1 MNESSNKDEDDPLFE
16 ETSSSEVS
24 TWFQENLRVIVSIF
38 IVGAIALGIYSY
50 SQRTETVSTDEID
63 AVEMSEEDDA
73 PTDTSVLGDTDDTSM
88 TTKKTVSEVPAEMS
102 RETEDSFVE
111 AAVAGEGS
119 THLARRAL
127 ANSLEKNPDSSL
139 TSEHKIYIEDYLRK
153 HVGQKQVH
161 VGTSIE
167 FSKSMINEAI
177 TQSKTLNSHQLNNLK
192 KYSARVAAYR

>member
-1 MNESSNKDEDDPLFE
+1 MNESNRDEDDPLFE
-16 ETSSSEVS
+16 ETSSSEVG
-24 TWFQENLRVIVSIF
+24 TWLQENLRVIVSVF

-50 SQRTETVSTDEID
+50 SQRTETVSIDEID
-63 AVEMSEEDDA
+63 ESEISETLDNTDA
-73 PTDTSVLGDTDDTSM
+73 TTPENTNTAEETRKVLA
-88 TTKKTVSEVPAEMS
+88 EIPAEMS
-102 RETEDSFVE
+102 LETEDSFVE
-111 AAVAGEGS
+111 TAVAGEGT

-161 VGTSIE
+161 VGTSVE
-167 FSKSMINEAI
+167 FLKSLINEAI
-177 TQSKTLNSHQLNNLK
+177 SQSKTLNSHQLDNLK

>member
-1 MNESSNKDEDDPLFE
+1 MNESLNRDEDDPLFE
-16 ETSSSEVS
+16 ETSSSEVG
-24 TWFQENLRVIVSIF
+24 TWFQENLRIIVSVF

-50 SQRTETVSTDEID
+50 SQRTDTVSTDEID
-63 AVEMSEEDDA
+63 SAEMSENDSNADV
-73 PTDTSVLGDTDDTSM
+73 SVSDDTDASPA
-88 TTKKTVSEVPAEMS
+88 TKKAVSEAPAEMS

-111 AAVAGEGS
+111 TALSGEGT

-153 HVGQKQVH
+153 HVAQKQVR
-161 VGTSIE
+161 VGTSVE
-167 FSKSMINEAI
+167 FSKSLINEAI
-177 TQSKTLNSHQLNNLK
+177 AQSKTLNSHQLNNLK

>member
-1 MNESSNKDEDDPLFE
+1 MNESNRDEDDPLFE
-16 ETSSSEVS
+16 ETSSSEVG
-24 TWFQENLRVIVSIF
+24 TWLQENLRVIVSVF

-50 SQRTETVSTDEID
+50 SQRTETVSIDEID
-63 AVEMSEEDDA
+63 ESEISETLESTDA
-73 PTDTSVLGDTDDTSM
+73 TTSENTNTAEETRKVLA
-88 TTKKTVSEVPAEMS
+88 EIPAEMS
-102 RETEDSFVE
+102 LETEDSFVE
-111 AAVAGEGS
+111 TAVTGEGT

-161 VGTSIE
+161 VGTSVE
-167 FSKSMINEAI
+167 FSKSLINEAI
-177 TQSKTLNSHQLNNLK
+177 SQSKTLNSHQLDNLK

>member
-1 MNESSNKDEDDPLFE
+1 MNESNRDEDDPLFE
-16 ETSSSEVS
+16 ETSSSEVG
-24 TWFQENLRVIVSIF
+24 TWLQENLRVIVSVF
-38 IVGAIALGIYSY
+38 IVGALALGIYSY
-50 SQRTETVSTDEID
+50 SQRTDTVSTEGI
-63 AVEMSEEDDA
+63 
-73 PTDTSVLGDTDDTSM
+73 DTSEISETTDSTDMSALESSDTGM
-88 TTKKTVSEVPAEMS
+88 TTKKTVSEIPAEMS

-111 AAVAGEGS
+111 TAVAGEGS

-127 ANSLEKNPDSSL
+127 MNSLEKNPDSSL

-153 HVGQKQVH
+153 HVAQKQVH

-177 TQSKTLNSHQLNNLK
+177 SQSKTLNSHQLNNLK

>member
-1 MNESSNKDEDDPLFE
+1 MNESNRDEDDPLFE
-16 ETSSSEVS
+16 ETSSNEVG
-24 TWFQENLRVIVSIF
+24 TWLQENLRVIVSVF

-50 SQRTETVSTDEID
+50 SQRTETVSIDEID
-63 AVEMSEEDDA
+63 ESEISETLDNTDATTSEDTNTA
-73 PTDTSVLGDTDDTSM
+73 EETRKVLT
-88 TTKKTVSEVPAEMS
+88 EIPAEMS
-102 RETEDSFVE
+102 LETEDSFVE
-111 AAVAGEGS
+111 TAVAGEGT

-161 VGTSIE
+161 VGTSVE
-167 FSKSMINEAI
+167 FSKSLINEAI
-177 TQSKTLNSHQLNNLK
+177 SQSKTLNSHQLNNLK

>member
-1 MNESSNKDEDDPLFE
+1 MNESNRDEDDPLFE
-16 ETSSSEVS
+16 ETSSSEVG
-24 TWFQENLRVIVSIF
+24 TWLQENLRVIVSVF

-50 SQRTETVSTDEID
+50 SQRTETVSIDEID
-63 AVEMSEEDDA
+63 ESEISETLDNTDA
-73 PTDTSVLGDTDDTSM
+73 TTPENTNTAEETRKVLA
-88 TTKKTVSEVPAEMS
+88 EIPAEMS
-102 RETEDSFVE
+102 LETEDSFVE
-111 AAVAGEGS
+111 TAVAGEGT

-161 VGTSIE
+161 VGTSVE
-167 FSKSMINEAI
+167 FSKSLINEAI
-177 TQSKTLNSHQLNNLK
+177 SQSKTLNSHQLDNLK

>member
-1 MNESSNKDEDDPLFE
+1 MNESNRDEDDPLFE
-16 ETSSSEVS
+16 ETSSSEVG
-24 TWFQENLRVIVSIF
+24 TWLQENLRVIVSVF

-50 SQRTETVSTDEID
+50 SQRTETVSIDEID
-63 AVEMSEEDDA
+63 ESEISETLENTDA
-73 PTDTSVLGDTDDTSM
+73 TTPENTNTAEETRKVLA
-88 TTKKTVSEVPAEMS
+88 EIPAEMS
-102 RETEDSFVE
+102 LETEDSFVE
-111 AAVAGEGS
+111 TAVAGEGT

-161 VGTSIE
+161 VGTSVE
-167 FSKSMINEAI
+167 FSKSLINEAI
-177 TQSKTLNSHQLNNLK
+177 SQSKTLNSHQLDNLK

>member
-1 MNESSNKDEDDPLFE
+1 MNESNRDEDDPLFE
-16 ETSSSEVS
+16 ETSSSEVG
-24 TWFQENLRVIVSIF
+24 TWLQENLRVIVSVF

-50 SQRTETVSTDEID
+50 SQRTETVSIDEID
-63 AVEMSEEDDA
+63 ESEISETLENTDA
-73 PTDTSVLGDTDDTSM
+73 TTPENTNTAEETRKVLA
-88 TTKKTVSEVPAEMS
+88 EIPAEMS
-102 RETEDSFVE
+102 LETEDSFVE
-111 AAVAGEGS
+111 TAVAGEGT

-161 VGTSIE
+161 VGTSVE
-167 FSKSMINEAI
+167 FSKSLINQAI
-177 TQSKTLNSHQLNNLK
+177 SQSKTLNSHQLDNLK